1 MSVPPTVAG
10 VVPGSP
16 AETPAAAAD
25 DVAAQQSSVASRLN
39 WLRAGVLGANDGIV
53 STAGLVVGVAAAD
66 PTDTKVIL
74 AAGVAGIL
82 AGAVSMAAGEYVS
95 VSTQRDTEM
104 ALVAQEKVA
113 LEQDPAGELT
123 ELATIYEAKGLTRDT
138 ALVVAREL
146 SEHDAVAAHLE
157 VELGLR
163 EGDYTNPWHAA
174 ASSAIAFTLG
184 AMLPML
190 AILLMPVAIK
200 IPATFVLVLVG
211 LALTGVVSARLG
223 RAPVGRAVVRVIV
236 GGALAMAV
244 TWGIG
249 HLIGV
254 HV

>member
-1 MSVPPTVAG
+1 M
-10 VVPGSP
+10 
-16 AETPAAAAD
+16 
-25 DVAAQQSSVASRLN
+25 
-39 WLRAGVLGANDGIV
+39 
-53 STAGLVVGVAAAD
+53 
-66 PTDTKVIL
+66 
-74 AAGVAGIL
+74 
-82 AGAVSMAAGEYVS
+82 
-95 VSTQRDTEM
+95 
-104 ALVAQEKVA
+104 
-113 LEQDPAGELT
+113 
-123 ELATIYEAKGLTRDT
+123 
-138 ALVVAREL
+138 
-146 SEHDAVAAHLE
+146 AAHLE

-163 EGDYTNPWHAA
+163 ENDYTNPWHAA